1 MLVTRRA
8 TGLASSRAPT
18 FARHRSTSTRNASSG
33 VTCFD
38 TVSKLAELTARV
50 LRSRELQPL
59 LHLDTPAA
67 EGSERVAE
75 RHVVPLGEDR
85 LIAEGIAVDDGSQG
99 LVIRLDQGVEIS
111 GRSHSMPPWAVA
123 YATGT
128 SRRSRDQL
136 PQPAGGRSFSM
147 IGRAYGRCPFQS
159 SDPTNLTATSLES
172 VGVIPAD
179 STPSCSTAASPW
191 CEHAGNSVSGARSGR
206 PMSRSRGRD
215 CSSRTKPAVCCRSSR
230 VALAIELDEQEQRR
244 SGTRALL
251 LFGW

>member
-50 LRSRELQPL
+50 LGSRELQPL

-99 LVIRLDQGVEIS
+99 LVIRLDQDVEIS

-123 YATGT
+123 CATGT
-128 SRRSRDQL
+128 SRLSRDQL

-147 IGRAYGRCPFQS
+147 IGRAYGRCPLPEQRP
-159 SDPTNLTATSLES
+159 DERHGDES
-172 VGVIPAD
+172 GVRRCHPGRLD
-179 STPSCSTAASPW
+179 TQLSTAASAW
-191 CEHAGNSVSGARSGR
+191 CEHAGNRVSGARSGR

-215 CSSRTKPAVCCRSSR
+215 CSSR
-230 VALAIELDEQEQRR
+230 DETGSLRR
-244 SGTRALL
+244 GTRPPAHCSLGRNAAATPL
-251 LFGW
+251 WLAAT